1 MSSLAIITARGGSK
15 RIPGKN
21 IRPFLGKPALAWPI
35 EAALKSSC
43 FSEVMVSTD
52 DEAIAAVARQY
63 GADVPFMRSSETAND
78 HATLADVVKEV
89 LNRYAEQGK
98 TFDNVC
104 CLLATAFSITP
115 ESLQEACKLLEKPSA
130 DGVMPVV
137 RFGFPIQRALWMNE
151 QHEVGFMQPE
161 HRLTRSQDLAPAYH
175 DSGQFYLLK
184 TEAFARQGRIIADR
198 MHAVELPWYAAV
210 DIDEESDWQRAEA
223 LLSHLHKQ
231 S

>member
-21 IRPFLGKPALAWPI
+21 IRPFLGKPALAWPL
-35 EAALKSSC
+35 EAALNSGC

-52 DEAIAAVARQY
+52 DEAIAATALAH
-63 GADVPFMRSSETAND
+63 GAALPFMRSAGTAND
-78 HATLADVVKEV
+78 HATLADVVQEV
-89 LNRYAEQGK
+89 LDQYAAKGR
-98 TFDNVC
+98 TFDSVC
-104 CLLATAFSITP
+104 CLLATAFSVTP
-115 ESLQEACKLLEKPSA
+115 QSLKEAAALLQDPDT

-137 RFGFPIQRALWMNE
+137 RFGFPIQRALLMNE
-151 QHEVGFMQPE
+151 RSEVGFMHPE
-161 HRLTRSQDLAPAYH
+161 YRLTRSQDLEPAFH
-175 DSGQFYLLK
+175 DGGQFYFLK
-184 TEAFARQGRIIADR
+184 TAAFNTQKRIIADR
-198 MHAVELPWYAAV
+198 MRAIELPWYAAV

>member
-21 IRPFLGKPALAWPI
+21 IRPFLGKPALAWPV
-35 EAALKSSC
+35 EAALKSAC

-52 DEAIAAVARQY
+52 DEAIAATALAH
-63 GADVPFMRSSETAND
+63 GAALPFMRSSETAND

-89 LNRYAEQGK
+89 LANYAAQGK
-98 TFDNVC
+98 TFDSVC
-104 CLLATAFSITP
+104 CMLATAFSIT
-115 ESLQEACKLLEKPSA
+115 SKYLQEAFALLEDTDT

-137 RFGFPIQRALWMNE
+137 RFGFPIQRALYMNE
-151 QHEVGFMQPE
+151 RHQVGFMHPE
-161 HRLTRSQDLAPAYH
+161 HRLTRSQDLEPAFH

-184 TEAFARQGRIIADR
+184 TAAFASQGRIIADR
-198 MHAVELPWYAAV
+198 MRGMELPWYAAV

-223 LLSHLHKQ
+223 LLSHLRNKT
-231 S
+231 